1 MPEPDC
7 EKERVFILERKKK
20 TYQYCKTGNDR
31 ELFLDG
37 GGAIVLPGVTT
48 GNNVVVAAGAVVI
61 KDIPDNSLAAG
72 VPARETMIHND
83 KRTTV

>member
-20 TYQYCKTGNDR
+20 TYRYCKTGNDR